1 MSFHLSIISICLL
14 ASMNILVTGC
24 AGFIGAAL
32 SGRLLERGDEV
43 TGIDNLNDYYDPG
56 LKGDRLAL
64 LEEFDNFS
72 FRKLDISDRAQME
85 SLFREA
91 APRRVVHLAA
101 QAGVRYSISH
111 PHSYVSSNIAGFLN
125 ILEGCRATGVE
136 HLVYAS
142 SSSVYG
148 ANEKLPFSESDP
160 AVHPVSLY
168 GATKRANELMAHSY
182 SRLYDMPVT
191 GLRYFTVYGPWGR
204 PDMSPI
210 LFTEKI
216 YAGEPI
222 QVFNRG
228 EHRRDFTYVDD
239 VVEATVRITDRTPAL
254 DTGWDAARPDP
265 ATGPARCRM
274 YNVGN
279 QDAVNLM
286 DYIKML
292 ESEIGRKAVL
302 EFTEAQPGDVLNT
315 ESDSS
320 RLAEEFEFAPRVSL
334 EQGIKQFVDW
344 YKRYYKVG

>member
-1 MSFHLSIISICLL
+1 MK
-14 ASMNILVTGC
+14 ILITGC

-32 SGRLLERGDEV
+32 TRRLLERGDEIIGV
-43 TGIDNLNDYYDPG
+43 DNLNDYYDPG
-56 LKGDRLAL
+56 LKQGRLATL
-64 LEEFDNFS
+64 ADFAKFR
-72 FRKLDISDRAQME
+72 FRKLDISDKAQVE
-85 SLFREA
+85 NLFREV
-91 APRRVVHLAA
+91 APGRVVHLAA
-101 QAGVRYSISH
+101 QAGVRYSINH
-111 PHSYVSSNIAGFLN
+111 PHSYINSNIAGFLN
-125 ILEGCRATGVE
+125 IMEGCRAAGVE

-148 ANEKLPFSESDP
+148 ANEKMPFSESDP

-182 SRLYDMPVT
+182 SHLYDLPVS

-210 LFTEKI
+210 LFAGKI

-228 EHRRDFTYVDD
+228 EHRRDFTYIDD
-239 VVEATVRITDRTPAL
+239 VVEATVRITDRIPAR
-254 DTGWDAARPDP
+254 DVNWDASRPDP
-265 ATGPARCRM
+265 ATGPARYRI

-279 QDAVNLM
+279 QTAVNLM

-292 ESEIGRKAVL
+292 ETEIGRKAVL
-302 EFTEAQPGDVLNT
+302 EFADAQPGDVLNT

-320 RLAEEFEFAPRVSL
+320 RLRDEIDFAPRVSL
-334 EQGIKQFVDW
+334 KQGIKQFIEW
-344 YKRYYKVG
+344 YKRYYKVV